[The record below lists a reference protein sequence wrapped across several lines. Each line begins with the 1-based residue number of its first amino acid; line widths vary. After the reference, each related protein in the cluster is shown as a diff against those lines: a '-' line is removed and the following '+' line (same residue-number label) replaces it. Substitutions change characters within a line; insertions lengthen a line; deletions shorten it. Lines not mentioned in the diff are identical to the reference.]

1 MSRKVINIF
10 QSFTFNQT
18 AKKMLWLLLAADF
31 AFVLMHVVI
40 VVYSRLINTSFS
52 LDTPMSLE
60 FDHGYSEIFQ
70 YIKEY
75 WIALILVF
83 VAVRT
88 TSVLCL
94 SWAGL
99 FFYMLLD
106 DAGEIRARFAN
117 FASLQYNLPTVLGV
131 QPIDLVELLVSVLV
145 GLSFLVLIAVSYRFS
160 SAFSRSLSK
169 QLTILLLTLAA
180 FGVIVDTLHS
190 VLKNTSLNHLFIV
203 IEDGGEMLV
212 MSLIT
217 CYVFSILESSQLH
230 LANLKK
236 AESRLAS
243 SARKAVLREH

>member
-1 MSRKVINIF
+1 MSRKVLNIF
-10 QSFTFNQT
+10 QSFILNQT

-31 AFVLMHVVI
+31 AFILMHVGIVI
-40 VVYSRLINTSFS
+40 YSRLINTSFS

-117 FASLQYNLPTVLGV
+117 FVSLQYNLPTLLGV
-131 QPIDLVELLVSVLV
+131 RPIDLVELLISVVV
-145 GLSFLVLIAVSYRFS
+145 GVSFLVLIAVSYRFS
-160 SAFSRSLSK
+160 GAFSRSLSK
-169 QLTILLLTLAA
+169 QLTILLLTLAM
-180 FGVIVDTLHS
+180 FGVIADTLHS
-190 VLKNTSLNHLFIV
+190 ILIHTSFNQLLVV

-217 CYVFSILESSQLH
+217 CYAFSILESSQLY
-230 LANLKK
+230 LTNLKR
-236 AESRLAS
+236 AEPHLDSPT
-243 SARKAVLREH
+243 RKAALREP

>member
-1 MSRKVINIF
+1 MRRKVLNIF
-10 QSFTFNQT
+10 QSFTLNQT
-18 AKKMLWLLLAADF
+18 AKKMLWLFLAADC
-31 AFVLMHVVI
+31 AFILMHVVI
-40 VVYSRLINTSFS
+40 VIYSRVIDTSFS

-75 WIALILVF
+75 WIALILLF

-117 FASLQYNLPTVLGV
+117 FVTLQYNLPTVLGV
-131 QPIDLVELLVSVLV
+131 RSVDLVELLVSVFV
-145 GLSFLVLIAVSYRFS
+145 GLSFLVLIAASYRFS
-160 SAFSRSLSK
+160 SAFARSLSK

-180 FGVIVDTLHS
+180 FGVVADTLHS
-190 VLKNTSLNHLFIV
+190 ILIHTSLNQLFVV

-217 CYVFSILESSQLH
+217 CYAFSLLESSQLYR
-230 LANLKK
+230 ANLKRV
-236 AESRLAS
+236 ESRLEAS
-243 SARKAVLREH
+243 AQKAVLREH